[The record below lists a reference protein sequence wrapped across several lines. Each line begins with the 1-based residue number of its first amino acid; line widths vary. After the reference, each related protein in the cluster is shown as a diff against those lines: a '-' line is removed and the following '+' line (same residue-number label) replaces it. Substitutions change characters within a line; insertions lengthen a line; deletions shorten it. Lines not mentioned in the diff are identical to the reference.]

1 MGSFGVGTFE
11 LKRQFE
17 EFKQQDIARQQIAEV
32 RALKFFDSWPFF
44 FEAGMTAASS
54 GTGWAPL
61 PAFFSQA
68 MTAKLTGYRI

>member
-32 RALKFFDSWPFF
+32 RALKFLDSWPFF
-44 FEAGMTAASS
+44 FEAGMTA

-68 MTAKLTGYRI
+68 MIAKLTGYRI